1 MPPSQLKRLKNSLR
15 EKGVVGPQKS
25 KRQKKRANKDG
36 SGRDERVQRS
46 AALQT
51 IREQFNPFETR
62 ALIRKKYDV
71 AVSAG
76 GKVAKNLVVGRPGVT
91 KGLGEENVRLPH
103 DRRRFSFADSLFL
116 SVGKPFWW
124 KCSKGK
130 KLAVF
135 WITGLGKT
143 IQP

>member
-25 KRQKKRANKDG
+25 KRQKNRASKDG

-46 AALQT
+46 AALQS

-62 ALIRKKYDV
+62 ALIRLKHDV
-71 AVSAG
+71 VTSSG
-76 GKVAKNLVVGRPGVT
+76 GKVTKNLVVGRPGVT
-91 KGLGEENVRLPH
+91 KGLGEENVGFPYNH
-103 DRRRFSFADSLFL
+103 KRFYFADSLIL
-116 SVGKPFWW
+116 SAGKRFWW

-130 KLAVF
+130 KSAVF
-135 WITGLGKT
+135 WIEDLGKT
-143 IQP
+143 IQR

>member
-1 MPPSQLKRLKNSLR
+1 MPPSQLKRLKKSLR

-25 KRQKKRANKDG
+25 KRQKKRASKDG

-46 AALQT
+46 AALQS

-62 ALIRKKYDV
+62 ALIRNKHDV
-71 AVSAG
+71 AISSG
-76 GKVAKNLVVGRPGVT
+76 GKVVKSLVVGRPGVT

-103 DRRRFSFADSLFL
+103 NHKRFYFADSLIL
-116 SVGKPFWW
+116 SAGKRFWW

-130 KLAVF
+130 KSAVF
-135 WITGLGKT
+135 WIEDLGKMT
-143 IQP
+143 QR

>member
-25 KRQKKRANKDG
+25 KRQKKRASKDG

-46 AALQT
+46 AALQS

-62 ALIRKKYDV
+62 ALIRNKHDV
-71 AVSAG
+71 AISSG
-76 GKVAKNLVVGRPGVT
+76 GKVAKTLVVGRPGVT

-103 DRRRFSFADSLFL
+103 NQKRFYFADSLIL
-116 SVGKPFWW
+116 SAGKLFWW

-135 WITGLGKT
+135 WIEDLGKT
-143 IQP
+143 TQR